1 MKNFFQFQVGSI
13 ELLPYCQNLWE
24 LFIENQIQN
33 AGEMADGIAA
43 YLQSQRDGGLLAK
56 ANDGKLHIQLVYT
69 SNHHE
74 PIGFC
79 ITSLSSD
86 RLGEVEALY
95 VLDQYQGN
103 NLGTK
108 LMQNSLQWLEENS
121 ALEQKLIVAAGN
133 EQVFSFYHKFGF
145 YFCYTTLFKA

>member
-1 MKNFFQFQVGSI
+1 MMNSFQFKVGSI

-56 ANDGKLHIQLVYT
+56 ASDGKLHIQLVYT

-86 RLGEVEALY
+86 RIGEVEALY
-95 VLDQYQGN
+95 VLDKYQGN

-108 LMQNSLQWLEENS
+108 LLQNSLQWLEANNVS
-121 ALEQKLIVAAGN
+121 EQKLIVAVGN
-133 EQVFSFYHKFGF
+133 EQIFSFYQKFDFHPG
-145 YFCYTTLFKA
+145 YTTLFRV

>member
-43 YLQSQRDGGLLAK
+43 YLQSQRDGDLLAK
-56 ANDGKLHIQLVYT
+56 TNDGKLHIQLLYT
-69 SNHHE
+69 SNHQE

-86 RLGEVEALY
+86 RIGEVEALY
-95 VLDQYQGN
+95 ILEQYQGN

-108 LMQNSLQWLEENS
+108 LLQNSLQWLEENNVS
-121 ALEQKLIVAAGN
+121 EQKLIVAAGN
-133 EQVFSFYHKFGF
+133 EQVFSFYEKFGF
-145 YFCYTTLFKA
+145 SHGYTTFFRA

>member
-1 MKNFFQFQVGSI
+1 MMNSFQFKVGSV

-43 YLQSQRDGGLLAK
+43 CLQSQRDGDLLAK
-56 ANDGKLHIQLVYT
+56 TDDGKLHIQLVYT
-69 SNHHE
+69 SNHQD

-103 NLGTK
+103 HLGTK
-108 LMQNSLQWLEENS
+108 LLETSLQWLEVNN

-133 EQVFSFYHKFGF
+133 EEVFSFYQKFGF
-145 YFCYTTLFKA
+145 YSGYTTLFRA

>member
-1 MKNFFQFQVGSI
+1 MNSFQFKVGSI
-13 ELLPYCQNLWE
+13 ELLPLCHDLWE

-33 AGEMADGIAA
+33 AGEMSDGVAT

-56 ANDGKLHIQLVYT
+56 TSEGKLHIQLVYT
-69 SNHHE
+69 SNHQD

-86 RLGEVEALY
+86 RIGEVEALY
-95 VLDQYQGN
+95 ILDKYQGN

-108 LMQNSLQWLEENS
+108 LLQNSLQWLEVNNAS
-121 ALEQKLIVAAGN
+121 EQKLIVAVGN
-133 EQVFSFYHKFGF
+133 EQIFSFYQKFGF
-145 YFCYTTLFKA
+145 FPGYTTLFRE

>member
-1 MKNFFQFQVGSI
+1 MNSFQFKVGSVK
-13 ELLPYCQNLWE
+13 LLPYCQNLWE

-56 ANDGKLHIQLVYT
+56 TSNGKLHIQLVYT
-69 SNHHE
+69 SNHQE

-95 VLDQYQGN
+95 VLDKYQGN

-108 LMQNSLQWLEENS
+108 LMQTSLQWLEENN

-133 EQVFSFYHKFGF
+133 EQVFSFYQKFGF
-145 YFCYTTLFKA
+145 HSSYTTLFRV